1 MRLTNLTV
9 LDLFKNKKDLTFLIG
24 AGCSV
29 DSPANLPA
37 GRKMMEKIIRF
48 SCAEEEIDNLLAIE
62 SLRFES
68 LVEIINNFLDS
79 GLKIID
85 YYASCDKP
93 NAQHFFFANMLIKG
107 NYIITTNFDLL
118 IEYALIKLK
127 IPKKKIIPVI
137 TYNDFQQYSDP
148 AKLMKDGFKPVY
160 KIHGSPVNLITGEN
174 TKDSLI
180 TTIQALGKGKEGTN
194 IFQVEPFKR
203 PLFNEISDDRTLV
216 VIGYSG
222 SDDFDI
228 VPTLKELKDL
238 KRIIWFNYTK
248 YPSEK
253 IYEIDDANLKDFNSK
268 NKVDKIL
275 YDIKDKLDKVT
286 IYKID
291 GNTSEIIKKLSKISP
306 KLNEHAFNCKPI
318 SWFKNNLSTPTRFQ
332 QHFIPIIIYYQYGL
346 MKEAINRLKH
356 ISDILRDNPKT
367 EDLALYLFYLGMV
380 QLDIGRFKKALKNFK
395 TAAKM
400 YHKLNVSMEANCF
413 ACIGEIHQ
421 TGKNIHTA
429 LNYYK
434 KALKICERE
443 RDDVNVKCIK
453 ADLHGK
459 IGMINR
465 HLGNFEA
472 AMIHYKEGLKLAEDS
487 GNLSKKGIIYNN
499 IGVLIIQPNDINKI
513 NKAIKNY
520 QLALKIADNLG
531 DYILKIGALNNLG
544 KAYIYLNNFP
554 HALELMQQAS
564 KVAKMIKN
572 PEMKC
577 NIFTNIGLVYVLTN
591 DYEKG
596 LYYYNKS
603 LEISENHNLN
613 LQKARTLAEIAYV
626 HYKQGNDIEV
636 HEVIEQSLQIFRQI
650 GMMNSPFA
658 LEMKKFKVLLDKEEI
673 TN

>member
-1 MRLTNLTV
+1 
-9 LDLFKNKKDLTFLIG
+9 
-24 AGCSV
+24 
-29 DSPANLPA
+29 
-37 GRKMMEKIIRF
+37 
-48 SCAEEEIDNLLAIE
+48 
-62 SLRFES
+62 
-68 LVEIINNFLDS
+68 
-79 GLKIID
+79 
-85 YYASCDKP
+85 
-93 NAQHFFFANMLIKG
+93 
-107 NYIITTNFDLL
+107 
-118 IEYALIKLK
+118 
-127 IPKKKIIPVI
+127 PKKKIIPVI

-148 AKLMKDGFKPVY
+148 AKLMKDGFKPIY

-180 TTIQALGKGKEGTN
+180 TTIQALGKSKEGTN

-203 PLFNEISDDRTLV
+203 PLFHEISDDRTLV

-228 VPTLKELKDL
+228 VPTLNELKGL
-238 KRIIWFNYTK
+238 KKIIWFNYTK
-248 YPSEK
+248 CPSEK

-268 NKVDKIL
+268 KNKVDRIL
-275 YDIKDKLDKVT
+275 YDIKNKLDKVKV
-286 IYKID
+286 YKID

-306 KLNEHAFNCKPI
+306 KLNEHAFNYKPI
-318 SWFKNNLSTPTRFQ
+318 SWFEKYLSPPTRFQ
-332 QHFIPIIIYYQYGL
+332 QYFIPLMIYYQYGL

-367 EDLALYLFYLGMV
+367 EDLVLYLFYLGMI

-395 TAAKM
+395 IAAKM
-400 YHKLNVSMEANCF
+400 YHKLNVPLMEASCF
-413 ACIGEIHQ
+413 TCIGEIHQ
-421 TGKNIHTA
+421 TSKNINTA

-434 KALKICERE
+434 KALKRCERE
-443 RDDVNVKCIK
+443 RDDVNVKYIK
-453 ADLHGK
+453 ANLHSKMG
-459 IGMINR
+459 IIYR
-465 HLGNFEA
+465 YLGNFEA

-487 GNLSKKGIIYNN
+487 GHLSQKGIIYNN
-499 IGVLIIQPNDINKI
+499 IGVLIVQPNDINKI

-531 DYILKIGALNNLG
+531 DFLLKTDVLNNLG

-572 PEMKC
+572 PEKKC
-577 NIFTNIGLVYVLTN
+577 KIFTNIGQVYVLTN

-603 LEISENHNLN
+603 LEISENHNIN

-626 HYKQGNDIEV
+626 HYKQGNDIEA
-636 HEVIEQSLQIFRQI
+636 HEVTEQSLQIYRQI
-650 GMMNSPFA
+650 GMINSPSA
-658 LEMKKFKVLLDKEEI
+658 LEIKKFKVEI
-673 TN
+673 ENRLT